1 MKNSNRRTFN
11 FQILA
16 DQFQRNPEVSRML
29 FLEKLVS
36 KNKFPSEKD
45 LEKLCIIATRFDEPI
60 TALKLLIEAHR
71 NSNTIL
77 LTDLVT
83 GTVSNTFMREQ
94 ISCRRI
100 RDENGK
106 SSPVHILKA
115 VLSGSI

>member
-1 MKNSNRRTFN
+1 MKTSKRRTFN
-11 FQILA
+11 FQTLA

-29 FLEKLVS
+29 YLERLGNK
-36 KNKFPSEKD
+36 KFPSEKD
-45 LEKLCIIATRFDEPI
+45 LGKLCVIATRFDKPI

-106 SSPVHILKA
+106 SSPIHILEA

>member
-1 MKNSNRRTFN
+1 MKTSNRRTFN
-11 FQILA
+11 FQTLA
-16 DQFQRNPEVSRML
+16 AQFQKNPEVSRML
-29 FLEKLVS
+29 YLERS
-36 KNKFPSEKD
+36 GNKNKFPSEKD
-45 LEKLCIIATRFDEPI
+45 LEKLCVVATRFDEPI

-77 LTDLVT
+77 LTDLAT
-83 GTVSNTFMREQ
+83 GTVSTTFMREQ